1 MDITTVAQEVL
12 NLVTAENGQLGED
25 LAVAERLIRAQVEKV
40 GRAALQ
46 RHLDQHQTLGYQG
59 ASRDCPCGQKQR
71 FMEHRPKTFKTI
83 LGEATA
89 HRAYYHCP
97 ACGQGCVPYDQ
108 AAGLGSMALSPGLA
122 KMACELSVDLPF
134 ERASKKL
141 AALTGLALSASSIER
156 VSKRAGAV
164 ASALEEKQAAQM
176 AAHEPL
182 AGAKVVAGRL
192 YLSVDGVMGPM
203 REAWEEIKVAECY
216 WRDQAGTI
224 HRRYLARTEKIDGF
238 VPHALAVA
246 VACGLE
252 GCRESALLADGALWI
267 WDRIAPVIDPDVK
280 IVDWRHAES
289 HIWTA
294 GNALHGEG
302 TDACRV
308 WVEPL
313 KEHLWEGRTDVLL
326 EELSGIYKSLRS
338 AAKREAIAGLQ
349 TYITNHKE
357 QMAYDKFRA
366 MGLDIGSGLIES
378 ACKTV
383 VQQRLKLAGARWHI
397 ANAQRILS
405 LRVCHLNADWEHF
418 WQTRPLAA

>member
-1 MDITTVAQEVL
+1 MDITTVAQDVL
-12 NLVTAENGQLGED
+12 SLVMVENGELPAD

-40 GRAALQ
+40 GRVALQ
-46 RHLDQHQTLGYQG
+46 GHLDQHPTLGYQG
-59 ASRDCPCGQKQR
+59 VRRECSCGQSQR
-71 FMEHRPKTFKTI
+71 FVNHRPRTIKTV
-83 LGEATA
+83 LGEVKA
-89 HRAYYHCP
+89 HRAYYHC
-97 ACGQGCVPYDQ
+97 ASCGQGCVPYDQ
-108 AAGLGSMALSPGLA
+108 AVGLGSMAVSPGLA

-134 ERASKKL
+134 ERAAKKL
-141 AALTGLALSASSIER
+141 TALTGLTLSASSIER
-156 VSKRAGAV
+156 VSRRVGQV
-164 ASALEEKQAAQM
+164 ASALEEKQAEKV

-182 AGAKVVAGRL
+182 AGAKGVAGRL
-192 YLSVDGVMGPM
+192 YVSTDGVMGPL

-224 HRRYLARTEKIDGF
+224 HRRYRARTEKIDGF

-252 GCRESALLADGALWI
+252 ACRESALLGDGAAWI

-289 HIWTA
+289 HVWAA
-294 GNALHGEG
+294 GNILHGEG
-302 TDACRV
+302 TQACRA

-313 KEHLWEGRTDVLL
+313 KGHLWEGRTEVLL
-326 EELSGIYKSLRS
+326 EELARIHKSLRS
-338 AAKREAIAGLQ
+338 PGKRKAIAGLQ
-349 TYITNHKE
+349 TYITNHKQ
-357 QMAYDKFRA
+357 QMAYDQFRA

-383 VQQRLKLAGARWHI
+383 VQQRLKLAGARWNI

-405 LRVCHLNADWEHF
+405 LRVCHLNGDWDQF
-418 WQTRPLAA
+418 WLNRPMAA